1 MVSVTVLGARSLF
14 RAAVVDLLGAIGFT
28 PIEEVDEP
36 GQLKRHLGEAPP
48 QNTMI
53 VALARGAGGADGT
66 VAEIRAW
73 QATARVVCLVP
84 LFDVEEMCACFAAGA
99 SGYILE
105 SISRDA
111 LRESLLLV
119 EAGEKV
125 FPSELAHH
133 FPVLAG
139 APEYAERPAPLRS
152 EADLSSREF
161 EILQCLAIGQS
172 NKLIA
177 KNLGIAEA
185 TVKVHL
191 KRILRKAH
199 ASNRT
204 QAALW
209 AIATGVASPPSQPGP
224 EAAADAAAGGRR
236 APTPADEPRSFR
248 PSFASPQ
255 HGERA
260 TQPCGDI

>member
-1 MVSVTVLGARSLF
+1 
-14 RAAVVDLLGAIGFT
+14 VDLLGAIGFT

-36 GQLKRHLGEAPP
+36 GQLRSGPGEAPP
-48 QNTMI
+48 QKTII
-53 VALARGAGGADGT
+53 VALARGAGGAAST
-66 VAEIRAW
+66 VAEIRSW
-73 QATARVVCLVP
+73 LATAVVVCLVP

-139 APEYAERPAPLRS
+139 APEFAERPAPLRS
-152 EADLSSREF
+152 EAHLSSREF
-161 EILQCLAIGQS
+161 EILQCLANGQS

-209 AIATGVASPPSQPGP
+209 AIATGVASPPSQRGSDAGQ
-224 EAAADAAAGGRR
+224 EVAAAQRR
-236 APTPADEPRSFR
+236 TPAEEPRSFR
-248 PSFASPQ
+248 PTFASPQ
-255 HGERA
+255 VGEREA
-260 TQPCGDI
+260 QPCDDI